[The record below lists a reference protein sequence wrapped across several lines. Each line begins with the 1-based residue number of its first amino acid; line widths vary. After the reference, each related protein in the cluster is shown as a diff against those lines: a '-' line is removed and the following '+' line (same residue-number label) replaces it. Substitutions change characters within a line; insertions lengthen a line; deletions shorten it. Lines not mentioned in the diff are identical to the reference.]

1 MPEVDGGASSPGAD
15 DEDAC
20 CCCCLSSGVEMEM
33 SSMGKSG
40 VEAEEDGGEE
50 ETSSG
55 WTGSSAIV
63 MEFLCAV
70 ACVSVCRSWMVP

>member
-40 VEAEEDGGEE
+40 VETKGDGGEKV
-50 ETSSG
+50 TSSG
-55 WTGSSAIV
+55 CT
-63 MEFLCAV
+63 
-70 ACVSVCRSWMVP
+70 